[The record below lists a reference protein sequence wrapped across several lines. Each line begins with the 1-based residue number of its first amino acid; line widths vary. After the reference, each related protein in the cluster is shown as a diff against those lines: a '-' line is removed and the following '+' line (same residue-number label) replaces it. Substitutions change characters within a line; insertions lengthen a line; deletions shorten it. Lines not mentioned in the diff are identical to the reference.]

1 MKPSRHSPRSA
12 RASSTSGSRGRASP
26 RTPGL
31 LGLTEIR
38 SLAARHGIRP
48 SKSLGQNFLVDPNLA
63 RAIAAD
69 AGAAPGA
76 SIVEVG
82 AGLGALTVALARA
95 GAEVLAIE
103 FDRALVPALREVL
116 EGESRGGGRAGA
128 ARRGAMGARGGAP
141 GGARAPA
148 PPLRVNWPAVLG
160 SRRWTMAANLPYNV
174 AVPILLRMLEE
185 APQVSSYVVMV
196 QREVADRLAA
206 RPGAP
211 AYGAVSA
218 KVAYRADVA
227 RVRRVPRDVFWPR
240 PRVES
245 TVLQITPRPP
255 SVSIDPHALFT
266 VIDASFGQRR
276 KTMRNAVRRL
286 GLDAAAAAAALREAG
301 VDPSARAEQLALED
315 LGRLTEVLARAGV
328 VVSS

>member
-1 MKPSRHSPRSA
+1 MRPSRHSPRSA
-12 RASSTSGSRGRASP
+12 RASSTSGSRGRTPPGTP
-26 RTPGL
+26 RP

-69 AGAAPGA
+69 AGASPGV

-82 AGLGALTVALARA
+82 AGLGALTVSLARA

-103 FDRALVPALREVL
+103 FDRAVLPALREVVD
-116 EGESRGGGRAGA
+116 GMSRVAVLHA
-128 ARRGAMGARGGAP
+128 DA
-141 GGARAPA
+141 
-148 PPLRVNWPAVLG
+148 LRVNWSAVLG
-160 SRRWTMAANLPYNV
+160 SRGWTMAANLPYNI
-174 AVPILLRMLEE
+174 AVPLLLRMLEE

-206 RPGAP
+206 RPGAS
-211 AYGAVSA
+211 AYGALSA
-218 KVAYRADVA
+218 KVAYRAEVTS
-227 RVRRVPRDVFWPR
+227 VRRVPREVFWPR

-245 TVLQITPRPP
+245 TVLRITPRPP
-255 SVSIDPHALFT
+255 SVSADPRALFT
-266 VIDASFGQRR
+266 VIDASFGERR

-286 GLDAAAAAAALREAG
+286 GLGAAAAGAALREAG
-301 VDPSARAEQLALED
+301 VDPSARAEQLSLED
-315 LGRLTEVLARAGV
+315 LGRLTEVLARTGV
-328 VVSS
+328 VESS